1 MGHRLFFPQKVFI
14 ECSVAEEPLTKRLL
28 DRLPEAQHIL
38 LPEERSPLLELTQE
52 EAAHSLLLAR
62 QRGHF
67 AKPCPGT
74 KGYICCGYW
83 NLNVAMGCN
92 IGCHYCILRGYL
104 SSPVPTIY
112 TNTADMWQELDQLLR
127 RRWPAVVRIGTGEL
141 ADSLA
146 FDHLSELNR
155 GLVCYFADKRRA
167 LFELKTKT
175 DTIEPLLG
183 IEHGRRTVLSWS
195 LNTAR
200 MVEAHEPNSAPL
212 ARRLEAARKAQD
224 AGYRLGFHFDPL
236 IWHEGW
242 KEEYAAVVHRL
253 FSFARPENIAWISLG
268 ALRYPA
274 HLDELIRERHGQS
287 DLPLGEL
294 LPGKDG
300 KLRYFRAIRE
310 EMFRWL
316 YQRIRLH
323 APHVAVYLCME
334 SDEVWRR
341 SFGWSPG
348 DSAGLARLLD
358 ERVHLP

>member
-1 MGHRLFFPQKVFI
+1 MTYRIFSPQKVFI
-14 ECSVAEEPLTKRLL
+14 ASSVAEEPLTRRVL
-28 DRLPEAQHIL
+28 DRLPGAQHIV
-38 LPEERSPLLELTQE
+38 LPEESSLLPQVTEE
-52 EAAHSLLLAR
+52 EAPHSLLLAR

-83 NLNVAMGCN
+83 NLNAAMGCT
-92 IGCHYCILRGYL
+92 IGCHYCILQGYL
-104 SSPVPTIY
+104 NSPVATLY
-112 TNTADMWQELDQLLR
+112 TNIAELWQELDELLA
-127 RRWPAVVRIGTGEL
+127 RRWPAAVRIGTGEL

-146 FDHLSELNR
+146 FDHLIDLNR
-155 GLVCYFADKRRA
+155 ELVRYFADKRHA

-200 MVEAHEPNSAPL
+200 MVAAHEPNSAPL
-212 ARRLEAARKAQD
+212 ARRFEAAQKAQD
-224 AGYRLGFHFDPL
+224 AGYRLGFHFDPV
-236 IWHEGW
+236 IWYEGW
-242 KEEYAAVVHRL
+242 KEDYAGVVDRL

-268 ALRYPA
+268 GLRYPA
-274 HLDELIRERHGQS
+274 HLDELIRERHRQS

-294 LPGKDG
+294 VPGKDG

-316 YQRIRLH
+316 FQRIRLH
-323 APHVAVYLCME
+323 APQVLVYLCME

-341 SFGWSPG
+341 SLGWSPR